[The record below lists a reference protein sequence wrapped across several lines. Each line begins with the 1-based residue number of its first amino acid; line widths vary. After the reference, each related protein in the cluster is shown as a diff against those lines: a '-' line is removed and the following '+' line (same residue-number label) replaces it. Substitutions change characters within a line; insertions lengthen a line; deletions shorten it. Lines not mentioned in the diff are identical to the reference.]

1 MSEIL
6 LYALVAGTLYSL
18 VVLGYSLIYSVL
30 GYVNFAHGEMLTIS
44 VYLCW
49 LFNNL
54 GFNVLLSISL
64 SVILCGF
71 IAFLLGKYLMVPAR
85 RRSASSALIVAIG
98 ISIIVQNI
106 IALLFNADA
115 KAFFPNQFNQ
125 NFILLNVQLKLVSLF
140 SIIIAFGLLFITWY
154 GLLKRTRIGL
164 EIRACASNS
173 LASNMFGLRQRKV
186 FGLVFFISGI
196 FAGLAGIAIGLDN
209 HIITPTMGFA
219 FGLRAFIASV
229 IGGINNFKGAI
240 AGAFILGLAENLL
253 LYAVLSISFLNFLAP
268 IFSKDIIAIFLLT
281 IALFYKPTGLFT
293 KKIELRP

>member
-1 MSEIL
+1 

-54 GFNVLLSISL
+54 GFNVVLSISL
-64 SVILCGF
+64 SIVLCGL
-71 IAFLLGKYLMVPAR
+71 ISFLLGKYLMVPAR

-115 KAFFPNQFNQ
+115 KAFFPNRFNQ
-125 NFILLNVQLKLVSLF
+125 NFTLVSVQLKLVSLF
-140 SIIIAFGLLFITWY
+140 SIILALALLFITWY
-154 GLLKRTRIGL
+154 GLFKKTRIGL

-173 LASNMFGLRQRKV
+173 LASYMFGLRQRKV

-240 AGAFILGLAENLL
+240 AGAFILGLTENLL
-253 LYAVLSISFLNFLAP
+253 LYSVLSFPFLNFLAP
-268 IFSKDIIAIFLLT
+268 IFSKDIIAIIVLT

-293 KKIELRP
+293 KQIELRP

>member
-1 MSEIL
+1 MVEIL

-49 LFNNL
+49 LFNIL
-54 GFNVLLSISL
+54 GFNIFLSISL
-64 SVILCGF
+64 SIILCGV
-71 IAFLLGKYLMVPAR
+71 IAFLLGKCLMVPAR
-85 RRSASSALIVAIG
+85 RRSTSAALIVTIG
-98 ISIIVQNI
+98 ISIIIQNI

-125 NFILLNVQLKLVSLF
+125 NFTLLNVQLKLVSLY
-140 SIIIAFGLLFITWY
+140 SIIIAFILLFITWY
-154 GLLKRTRIGL
+154 GLFKRTRIGL

-173 LASNMFGLRQRKV
+173 LASYMFGLRQRQV
-186 FGLVFFISGI
+186 YGLVFFISGV

-209 HIITPTMGFA
+209 HIITPTIGFA

-240 AGAFILGLAENLL
+240 AGAFILGLTENLL
-253 LYAVLSISFLNFLAP
+253 LYAVLSFPFLNFLAP
-268 IFSKDIIAIFLLT
+268 IFSKDIIAIIVLT